1 MILYLARHGQ
11 TDQNAAGLVQG
22 RGLDPDLNAVGRA
35 QAEALAIALGDVPLD
50 AVYTSTQLRSQQT
63 AQPSLAAHPEARFVV
78 RDGLDEMDWGAHEG
92 KGHTP
97 DSADAAMA
105 AAYTDLNRR
114 WDAGET
120 DLHVRGGE
128 SPDEVWARVEP
139 VLAEIGGAF
148 PDGCVLVVSHR
159 RLLRV
164 LVAGALPGGGLE
176 RMSRYPHDNA
186 ALSTLDVPG
195 GTFGPDTR
203 LVAFADASFLEG
215 TGK

>member
-1 MILYLARHGQ
+1 MTLFLARHGQ

-22 RGLDPDLNAVGRA
+22 RGLDPDLNATGRA
-35 QAEALAIALGDVPLD
+35 QAEALAAALGDTPLD
-50 AVYTSTQLRSQQT
+50 AVYVSTQRRSQQT
-63 AQPSLAAHPEARFVV
+63 AEPTLAAHPEARLVV
-78 RDGLDEMDWGAHEG
+78 RSGLDEMDWGAHEG

-97 DSADAAMA
+97 DSEDTAMA
-105 AAYTDLNRR
+105 AAYEDLNRR

-128 SPDEVWARVEP
+128 SPDEVWARVQP
-139 VLAEIGGAF
+139 VLAEIGAAF
-148 PDGCVLVVSHR
+148 PGGRVLVVSHR

-195 GTFGPDTR
+195 GTFGPDAR
-203 LVAFADASFLEG
+203 LVTFADVSFLAG
-215 TGK
+215 TGE